1 MDLFSIEKTN
11 VTGNPAILN
20 DSAKMALQGLT
31 VYGRSNQ
38 TKTTGTQLF
47 CPVTDNISISNVT
60 VQFSDS
66 GKTMKVVGTATVSN
80 RFQIGKPILMSPGE
94 EYTYSADRSN
104 GFENIWIESPNKI
117 KFGWWGK
124 NVSNRST
131 FTVPDT
137 VEEKTECIMYASII
151 KDVYYNFILNNPML
165 NKGTTALP
173 WEPYTGAK
181 ASPSLE
187 YPQEITNAKP
197 ELYFTGKNLID
208 YTDIEWE
215 GKGWAGWFE
224 NKNSLLTICAKNGW
238 RNLVF
243 ESPVQGK
250 QVTLSVTYRQI
261 DTNDPETNVNYAF
274 SIMSNNDNAYPVGAQ
289 IFYKISSPSTEFK
302 RVSATFISQKYIGFF
317 MKVSTEGQTAGLYR
331 TIEIKDI
338 QLELGSTATP
348 YKSYHPPPISDPK
361 FEQRITRH
369 SCFI

>member
-38 TKTTGTQLF
+38 TKTTGAQLLDLNNM
-47 CPVTDNISISNVT
+47 PLMTNT
-60 VQFSDS
+60 
-66 GKTMKVVGTATVSN
+66 GATVSRLDDGGFIIN
-80 RFQIGKPILMSPGE
+80 GTPAKQYEQYICVPIKLDAGTYYISGGENKNGGVYAQIAI
-94 EYTYSADRSN
+94 
-104 GFENIWIESPNKI
+104 NKAGSTI
-117 KFGWWGK
+117 DWAY
-124 NVSNRST
+124 NRS
-131 FTVPDT
+131 FTVDG
-137 VEEKTECIMYASII
+137 TETSLVFIMQTGSYTSNIDNYRI
-151 KDVYYNFILNNPML
+151 YPML

-181 ASPSLE
+181 VSPSLE

-208 YTDIEWE
+208 YIDIEWE
-215 GKGWAGWFE
+215 RKGWHGWYKNE
-224 NKNSLLTICAKNGW
+224 NRLLTVCAKHGW
-238 RNLVF
+238 SNLVF

-261 DTNDPETNVNYAF
+261 DTNDPETNVDCAF
-274 SIMSNNDNAYPVGAQ
+274 SIMSNNDNTYPVGDQ

-302 RVSATFISQKYIGFF
+302 RVSATFTSQKYIGFF
-317 MKVSTEGQTAGLYR
+317 MNVSTEGITAGLYR

-338 QLELGSTATP
+338 QLELGSSATP
-348 YKSYHPPPISDPK
+348 YKSYPPPQISDPK
-361 FEQRITRH
+361 FKQRITRH